1 MTFDEIADLN
11 LTTRGEV
18 EDHLRHAGEPKVAVI
33 VEAIGKD
40 GLVRADLEHVLP
52 DWNRWRAAA
61 AKEAA

>member
-1 MTFDEIADLN
+1 MNGTRKPYKNTFGSFMLFRAAC
-11 LTTRGEV
+11 LTKPR
-18 EDHLRHAGEPKVAVI
+18 VAVI